1 MKIIIFDDDP
11 TGSQTV
17 YGCPLLLKWDK
28 ETLTK
33 GIINTSPLLFLLTNT
48 RSLSPERA
56 EIRIREICKN
66 LKGVMKE
73 IGLKKEEIIYVSRG
87 DWTLR
92 GHAVLEPE
100 IINDELGVTI
110 ASASSMEKS
119 IRSEKQTRKEL
130 AERIGKEIAKRSI
143 DNGIKDV
150 AFDKGRYKYHG
161 VIKILAEAA
170 RQEGLNF

>member
-1 MKIIIFDDDP
+1 MKKIKRQNR
-11 TGSQTV
+11 TR
-17 YGCPLLLKWDK
+17 YKLKRV
-28 ETLTK
+28 
-33 GIINTSPLLFLLTNT
+33 TN
-48 RSLSPERA
+48 RKRLSVF
-56 EIRIREICKN
+56 KSN
-66 LKGVMKE
+66 NH
-73 IGLKKEEIIYVSRG
+73 IY
-87 DWTLR
+87 
-92 GHAVLEPE
+92 AQ